1 MARAKGTPSWTG
13 VYPAVTTQFNADES
27 LNIAATQQEMARLI
41 EGGVH
46 GFIMLGTVGENCSL
60 RAEEKRKVIAAAK
73 EVAGGLPVLSG
84 VAEFTTAEAALYA
97 RDAQKIG
104 IDGLM
109 VLPGMVY
116 TSDTRETL
124 NHFRTVARASDL
136 PIMIYNNPLVYRVDI
151 KPETFG
157 ELAAE
162 KTIVAIKESS
172 DDPRRITDLHNLY
185 GDRFILFC
193 GVDDLVL
200 ESAALGIEGWV
211 SGLTD
216 VFPEES
222 VELWNLCQAGRFAEA
237 RALYRWF
244 TPVLHLDT
252 SPKLVQYIKLGQQV
266 VGIGSEKVRA
276 PRMELAGEERA
287 HILGLYEKALATRPM
302 LASRP
307 KTAPKTAVA

>member
-1 MARAKGTPSWTG
+1 MARAKGTPSWAG

-27 LNIAATQQEMARLI
+27 LNIAATQNEMARLI

-60 RAEEKRKVIAAAK
+60 RADEKRKVLAAAK
-73 EVAGGLPVLSG
+73 EVAGKLPVLSG

-97 RDAQKIG
+97 KDAQKIG

-287 HILGLYEKALATRPM
+287 HILGLYEKAI
-302 LASRP
+302 ASRP
-307 KTAPKTAVA
+307 KLANRPKTAVA

>member
-1 MARAKGTPSWTG
+1 MARPQWNGIF
-13 VYPAVTTQFNADES
+13 PAVTTQFNADES
-27 LNIAATQQEMARLI
+27 LNLPATQKLIERLI
-41 EGGVH
+41 QGGVH

-60 RAEEKRKVIAAAK
+60 RADEKRKVLSAAK
-73 EVAGGLPVLSG
+73 EVVNGRVPILSG
-84 VAEFTTAEAALYA
+84 VAEFTTSEAAQYA
-97 RDAQKIG
+97 KDASKIG

-124 NHFRTVARASDL
+124 NHFRTVARATDL
-136 PIMIYNNPLVYRVDI
+136 PIMIYNNPIVYRVDI
-151 KPETFG
+151 KPETFA
-157 ELAAE
+157 ELASE

-172 DDPRRITDLHNLY
+172 DDVRRITDLHNLY

-193 GVDDLVL
+193 GVDDLLL
-200 ESAALGIEGWV
+200 ESCALGIEGWV

-244 TPVLHLDT
+244 APVLHLDT
-252 SPKLVQYIKLGQQV
+252 HSKLVQYIKLGQQI
-266 VGIGSEKVRA
+266 VGLGSEKVRA
-276 PRMELAGEERA
+276 PRLELAGDERA
-287 HILGLYEKALATRPM
+287 HIIALYEQAVATRPK
-302 LASRP
+302 LGKGP
-307 KTAPKTAVA
+307 KSAVA

>member
-1 MARAKGTPSWTG
+1 MARPQWNG
-13 VYPAVTTQFNADES
+13 VFPAVTTQFNADES
-27 LNIAATQQEMARLI
+27 LNIPATQKQMERLI
-41 EGGVH
+41 QGGVH

-60 RAEEKRKVIAAAK
+60 RAEEKRKVLSAAK
-73 EVAGGLPVLSG
+73 EVVNGRIPILSG
-84 VAEFTTAEAALYA
+84 VAEFTTAEAAHYA
-97 RDAQKIG
+97 RDAAKIG

-109 VLPGMVY
+109 ALPGMVY
-116 TSDTRETL
+116 KSDTRETL
-124 NHFRTVARASDL
+124 EHFRAVARASDL
-136 PIMIYNNPLVYRVDI
+136 PIMIYNNPLVYGVDI
-151 KPETFG
+151 KPETFA

-200 ESAALGIEGWV
+200 ESCALGIEGWV

-222 VELWNLCQAGRFAEA
+222 VELWNLCLAGRFAEA

-244 TPVLHLDT
+244 TPLLHLDT
-252 SPKLVQYIKLGQQV
+252 ETKLVQHIKLGQQI

-276 PRMELAGEERA
+276 PRRELAGEERTR
-287 HILGLYEKALATRPM
+287 IMKLYETALATRPT
-302 LASRP
+302 LGSR
-307 KTAPKTAVA
+307 ARSAVA

>member
-1 MARAKGTPSWTG
+1 MARAKGTPSWAG

-27 LNIAATQQEMARLI
+27 LNIAATQKEMVRLI

-60 RAEEKRKVIAAAK
+60 RAEEKRKVLGAAR
-73 EVAGGLPVLSG
+73 EVAGKLPILSG
-84 VAEFTTAEAALYA
+84 VAEFTTAEAAQYA
-97 RDAQKIG
+97 KDAEKIG

-151 KPETFG
+151 KPETFA
-157 ELAAE
+157 ELASE

-193 GVDDLVL
+193 GVDDLLL
-200 ESAALGIEGWV
+200 ESCALGIEGWV

-222 VELWNLCQAGRFAEA
+222 VELWSLCQAGRFAEA

-252 SPKLVQYIKLGQQV
+252 HSKLVQYIKLGQQI
-266 VGIGSEKVRA
+266 VGLGSEKVRA
-276 PRMELAGEERA
+276 PRLELAGEERA
-287 HILGLYEKALATRPM
+287 HIIGLYEKAIATRPK
-302 LASRP
+302 LAGRS
-307 KTAPKTAVA
+307 KVA

>member
-1 MARAKGTPSWTG
+1 MRQGAPKGASWG
-13 VYPAVTTQFNADES
+13 SGHSAVTTQFDADQR
-27 LNIAATQQEMARLI
+27 LNIAAALKEMARLI
-41 EGGVH
+41 QGSVH
-46 GFIMLGTVGENCSL
+46 GCNILERVSETCSL
-60 RAEEKRKVIAAAK
+60 RANEKRKAATAAQ
-73 EVAGGLPVLSG
+73 EAAGKLPVLSG
-84 VAEFTTAEAALYA
+84 VVEFTTAEAVLYA
-97 RDAQKIG
+97 KDAQKIG

-287 HILGLYEKALATRPM
+287 HILGLYEKAI
-302 LASRP
+302 ASRP
-307 KTAPKTAVA
+307 KLANRPKTAVA